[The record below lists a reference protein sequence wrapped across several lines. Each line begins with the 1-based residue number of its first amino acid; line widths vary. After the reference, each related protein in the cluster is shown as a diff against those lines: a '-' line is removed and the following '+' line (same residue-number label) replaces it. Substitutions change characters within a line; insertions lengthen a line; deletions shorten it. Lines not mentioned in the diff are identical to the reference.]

1 MEHEPADIATEDLES
16 ALLSNH
22 SVGALD
28 PGGLGTWL
36 RSLEARPGATQAAPA
51 CDAWCVYLRWANS
64 VDTVALAPFEFVQ
77 QMLSIFDKSD
87 GHWYR
92 GDGRRVKVGRYL
104 MTAAA
109 ARKLVAMA
117 RDCPPTPEQR
127 ELFSFKALQ
136 EARHP
141 ARKKTI

>member
-1 MEHEPADIATEDLES
+1 MDADIPTEDLER
-16 ALLSNH
+16 ALASQPRG
-22 SVGALD
+22 GADD
-28 PGGLGTWL
+28 PGGLDAWL
-36 RSLEARPGATQAAPA
+36 RSLGARPGATRAAPA

-64 VDTVALAPFEFVQ
+64 VDTVALAPFEFVRR
-77 QMLSIFDKSD
+77 MLGIFSKSD
-87 GHWYR
+87 GDWYR
-92 GDGRRVKVGRYL
+92 GDGRHVKVGRYL

-141 ARKKTI
+141 ARRKTI